1 MKRRNIKEYRFFVEA
16 WILLALSRALI
27 LFRPFKALT
36 PILGESVDEET
47 ANGILEEHISDKQ
60 LLLLIKRSIWR
71 AAKRSPWRTMCFEQ
85 ALTARIMLRLR
96 NIKSVVFFGVNRHY
110 NSEETMKAHAWLI
123 CSGFAVTGGANNS
136 DYTTIGRFVK

>member
-1 MKRRNIKEYRFFVEA
+1 MKKRSVSDYCFFVEA
-16 WILLALSRALI
+16 WILLAFSRALI
-27 LFRPFKALT
+27 LFRPFKTLT
-36 PILGESVDEET
+36 PILGKPVNEET
-47 ANGILEEHISDKQ
+47 ANGILEEHISDRQ

-110 NSEETMKAHAWLI
+110 NEEGTMKAHAWLI
-123 CSGFAVTGGANNS
+123 CSEFTVTGGANNS
-136 DYTTIGRFVK
+136 DYTTVGRFVK